1 MVGLTSVLIIF
12 FFFKSP
18 WELGS
23 MRDSSQKDMPKLKWT
38 ESFSPSGGQV
48 PTKVLSRRKCDTSY
62 LTGKGSHHSPLASL
76 KREVFVSDKQTEA
89 LHWWRL
95 MGNFTHL
102 SCSHDLNQQRGSGL
116 ETCCFGKL
124 PNKAKCTL
132 LCSALYHVVNQMNSM
147 RPPTTLFYSEYKNHP
162 LQVLC
167 N

>member
-1 MVGLTSVLIIF
+1 
-12 FFFKSP
+12 
-18 WELGS
+18 

-116 ETCCFGKL
+116 RNMLFWKTAQQGKVHT
-124 PNKAKCTL
+124 AL
-132 LCSALYHVVNQMNSM
+132 LCPLSGGKPNELYETSYN
-147 RPPTTLFYSEYKNHP
+147 TILFWIQKSS
-162 LQVLC
+162 LTGTV
-167 N
+167 